1 MAEVGIF
8 QSKILPSRPRKTW
21 CHSIISR
28 HQKFLKIN
36 PRIIPDTGD
45 TFLSEFFLNPRSQTM
60 SNSTSPPNTA
70 LYHNTSN
77 FFQGAKFSKHRAV
90 QKKTHLSTQGE
101 LFPCEWQSET
111 CTTEQTPEARLMSK
125 SKDGRWESIYSLVRK
140 SIPPWRMVLHYYVKF
155 KAKFQTLQP
164 TAQNLKSRKI
174 FLQLSACYTFSSAN
188 SDHCY
193 NNWRPNSQELR
204 WDKTFVSA
212 SKVLPHRALQTKWIN
227 TEDSIKDAIHL

>member
-70 LYHNTSN
+70 LYHNTST

-90 QKKTHLSTQGE
+90 QKTHLSTQGE
-101 LFPCEWQSET
+101 LFPCEWQSEK

-164 TAQNLKSRKI
+164 TAQNLKSRKFI
-174 FLQLSACYTFSSAN
+174 FMQLHVTLFLVQTVTTVTTTEDPTAKSWDETRHSFLQVKFCHTEPS
-188 SDHCY
+188 
-193 NNWRPNSQELR
+193 RPNE
-204 WDKTFVSA
+204 
-212 SKVLPHRALQTKWIN
+212 
-227 TEDSIKDAIHL
+227 